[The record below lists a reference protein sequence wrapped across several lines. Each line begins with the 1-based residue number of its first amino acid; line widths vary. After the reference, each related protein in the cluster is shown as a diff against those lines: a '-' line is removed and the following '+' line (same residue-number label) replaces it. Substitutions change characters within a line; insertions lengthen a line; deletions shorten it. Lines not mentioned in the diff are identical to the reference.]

1 MVFQLGQL
9 KFQHNIICYFSSIV
23 FCNCWVRPHRAAL
36 RRRLDGPSA
45 RAPPIPPLD
54 WAALDASGDVFEK
67 CSLLTAALTQLGFYV
82 LLLLG
87 YLNQLL
93 FPPNVA
99 TEKNREK
106 DRTTRTL
113 SFEFRSSP
121 AGFSVCVYPSPV
133 ACVTSRG
140 RDANGLLEFDGA
152 PQRHATGV
160 IVLEQCKSLR
170 LRFHQRCA
178 MRGELNV

>member
-1 MVFQLGQL
+1 METSSANGCIYSNKSETSKTPQECNG
-9 KFQHNIICYFSSIV
+9 KESSINGTISNRKNGYTKSATSLNGV
-23 FCNCWVRPHRAAL
+23 G
-36 RRRLDGPSA
+36 DGPSA

-99 TEKNREK
+99 TEKNREV
-106 DRTTRTL
+106 R
-113 SFEFRSSP
+113 
-121 AGFSVCVYPSPV
+121 A
-133 ACVTSRG
+133 
-140 RDANGLLEFDGA
+140 
-152 PQRHATGV
+152 
-160 IVLEQCKSLR
+160 
-170 LRFHQRCA
+170 
-178 MRGELNV
+178 